1 MRSLASRELEH
12 KFSYIKTGKR
22 GRAWYVPQTCKQNTS
37 RKIQMIL
44 QLDLVLDEA
53 WNRTFSLEN
62 KYELKDFEPNELGF
76 TR

>member
-1 MRSLASRELEH
+1 MFPTLVN
-12 KFSYIKTGKR
+12 KR
-22 GRAWYVPQTCKQNTS
+22 HP

-53 WNRTFSLEN
+53 WNRTFSPEN
-62 KYELKDFEPNELGF
+62 KYELKDFKRNELGF

>member
-1 MRSLASRELEH
+1 
-12 KFSYIKTGKR
+12 
-22 GRAWYVPQTCKQNTS
+22 
-37 RKIQMIL
+37 MIL

-62 KYELKDFEPNELGF
+62 EYELKDFERNELGL